1 MARSQG
7 RPRAAS
13 TSSLEDSE
21 VVDNQ
26 GTTTSSRA
34 TRKAKA
40 KAGEAWAD
48 LKPRARRKKSPN
60 ESRGGPDP
68 DGTTAVSP
76 PKITVKASKYR
87 APVMDSDAEDS
98 DPENNAED
106 LYSAARVKSKSE
118 SSQGKDRHEP
128 TTPGSNMGKTNT
140 LPERSKKAA
149 ASVGSEGSGPSGDS
163 GSDSDSKASGDDDDD
178 QAAQD
183 EDDDCDLQ
191 QLESNPR
198 ALKAQFDAE
207 EPEWVEPDHSD
218 NDRPSLKRRSN
229 SGPAASRPTQPRVS
243 PPLNTPVHTTSRSK
257 KRVITSDASEDEYP
271 RPQSRQTVDKV
282 SREIAASKPVKKKA
296 KSDNG
301 PALHKTHPERTAR
314 ARDDQRHATRK
325 HGSSNTES
333 AARATADTTSK
344 KLTHLRLPA
353 GNSDAPKRKREKPR
367 EDVEWARS
375 DSDSPAKKRQR
386 KTRAAQEPDDSDD
399 DSSSSD
405 SSDPDG
411 SDDDDSIELVLSKNG
426 GRLKLKKQRPRV
438 AQVARRAVDNIQ
450 ANVCLT
456 NAFPDGAEKTT
467 DFARKALLKA
477 AKDLGDQEIVRRLKR
492 DGPYCKKLT
501 SIPVQRIPNF
511 RGKVKRVTD
520 AIAGN
525 VYNLRPGDVQN
536 VNFLQEG
543 IRHIFPNNPAQ
554 QTVDGTK
561 PYGIPVFAQVL
572 RNAFFRDER
581 SFGYRVVDR
590 FESSLADEPNEKEIP
605 AAMLALVSTALYASI
620 GDYRNIHYKAG
631 EFKANLF
638 LDVYRQNMQTLSELK
653 AERPRNY
660 HNLMHNLYTEVCV
673 LSGAPDARLPVKSFL
688 NLKDMADE

>member
-48 LKPRARRKKSPN
+48 LKPRARQKKSPT

-118 SSQGKDRHEP
+118 SSQGKKHHEP
-128 TTPGSNMGKTNT
+128 TTPGPNMGKTNTVKT

-178 QAAQD
+178 EAAQD
-183 EDDDCDLQ
+183 EDDDSDLQ

-218 NDRPSLKRRSN
+218 NDRPSLKRRSE

-243 PPLNTPVHTTSRSK
+243 PPLNSPVHTASRSK
-257 KRVITSDASEDEYP
+257 KRVIMSDASEDEYS
-271 RPQSRQTVDKV
+271 RP
-282 SREIAASKPVKKKA
+282 
-296 KSDNG
+296 
-301 PALHKTHPERTAR
+301 H
-314 ARDDQRHATRK
+314 
-325 HGSSNTES
+325 
-333 AARATADTTSK
+333 
-344 KLTHLRLPA
+344 
-353 GNSDAPKRKREKPR
+353 
-367 EDVEWARS
+367 
-375 DSDSPAKKRQR
+375 
-386 KTRAAQEPDDSDD
+386 
-399 DSSSSD
+399 
-405 SSDPDG
+405 G

-450 ANVCLT
+450 ASVCLT

-467 DFARKALLKA
+467 DFARKALVKA

-492 DGPYCKKLT
+492 DAPYCKKLT

-525 VYNLRPGDVQN
+525 VYNLRPGEVQN

-543 IRHIFPNNPAQ
+543 LRHIFPINPAQ
-554 QTVDGTK
+554 QSVDGTK

-590 FESSLADEPNEKEIP
+590 FESSLADQPDEKEIP

-620 GDYRNIHYKAG
+620 GDYRNVHYKAG

-638 LDVYRQNMQTLSELK
+638 LDAYRQNMQTLSELK

-673 LSGAPDARLPVKSFL
+673 LSGAPDARVPVKSFL